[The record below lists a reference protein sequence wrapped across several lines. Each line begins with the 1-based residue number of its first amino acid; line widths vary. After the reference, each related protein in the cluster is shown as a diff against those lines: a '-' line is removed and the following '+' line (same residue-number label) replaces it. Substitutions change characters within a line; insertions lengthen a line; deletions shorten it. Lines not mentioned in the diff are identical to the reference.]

1 MSAEPEKTRYG
12 APALEKGLE
21 VLELLAGSD
30 EPMAMTAIAASLG
43 RSRSEIYRVLVV
55 LERSG
60 YLTRLESE
68 RFGLTNRLFDMAMRT
83 APSRN
88 LHDAALPTMH
98 RLAETLYQSCHLVVR
113 SGDEI
118 VVVARVESPD
128 LLGFAV
134 RVGYRRPIVLST
146 SGRLLFASVPRD
158 RQAAALPLLQQAATE
173 VEFASF
179 LADCEKI
186 LRKGFHIGPSAFVD
200 AITDLGVP
208 IFDGVNEG
216 PAAALVVPFVSGRS
230 ARSSIDE
237 ALDHLKLAG
246 LAIGSALQ
254 NG

>member
-1 MSAEPEKTRYG
+1 MSSSTERTRYG

-21 VLELLAGSD
+21 VIELLAAAD
-30 EPMAMTAIAASLG
+30 APMAMAAIAGALG

-60 YLTRLESE
+60 YLTRLDSE
-68 RFGLTNRLFDMAMRT
+68 CFSLTNRLFGIAMRT

-146 SGRLLFASVPRD
+146 SGRVLF
-158 RQAAALPLLQQAATE
+158 AALPADRQRAALAGLEKGATATE
-173 VEFASF
+173 FTSF
-179 LADCEKI
+179 RADCEKI
-186 LRKGFHIGPSAFVD
+186 ARKGFHIGPSAFVD
-200 AITDLGVP
+200 AVTDLGVP

-216 PAAALVVPFVSGRS
+216 AAAALIVPFVSGRS
-230 ARSSIDE
+230 ARSSLDE
-237 ALDHLKLAG
+237 ALDQLQTAG
-246 LAIGSALQ
+246 RAIGDTLQ
-254 NG
+254 HG